1 MGMRA
6 LNCTRRGF
14 DAMWYFCF
22 ILSLLLAPLLPGI
35 INKTKAFYAGRH
47 GPRLMQLYHDIAKL
61 LRKGTVRST
70 TSTWVLTVAPS
81 LSLAATLTAAL
92 FMPFGVTPSPLA
104 FEGDLVV
111 FFYILAAGRM
121 ATVLGS
127 LDTGS
132 AFEGMGASREV
143 QFSALCEAVSFAV
156 IAFLAMLT
164 GRLSLSSAL
173 NGFDSTAWS
182 QTGTSMALAVAAF
195 FVALLSENSR
205 VPFGDPETH
214 LELTMV
220 HEAMVLD
227 NSGPDFALIEYASA
241 IKLWLM
247 VSFIVLLILPFHPS
261 SSIVPTL
268 LYFAGVFI
276 MTIVIGVVESVIA
289 RFRFLKVPQVFAGAL
304 ALALV
309 AIMIFSFFKI

>member
-1 MGMRA
+1 MRA
-6 LNCTRRGF
+6 QNCTRRGIN
-14 DAMWYFCF
+14 AMWYLCF
-22 ILSLLLAPLLPGI
+22 ILSLVLAPLLPGI
-35 INKTKAFYAGRH
+35 INKTKAFFAGRR
-47 GPRLMQLYHDIAKL
+47 GPRILQLYYDIAKL

-70 TSTWVLTVAPS
+70 TSTWILAMAPS

-92 FMPFGVTPSPLA
+92 FMPFGVTTSPLS
-104 FEGDLVV
+104 FEGDIVV

-121 ATVLGS
+121 AIVLGG

-143 QFSALCEAVSFAV
+143 MFSALCETVSFAV

-164 GRLSLSSAL
+164 GRLSLSGAL
-173 NGFDSTAWS
+173 NGFDWTAWS
-182 QTGTSMALAVAAF
+182 QTGTSMALIVAAF

-205 VPFGDPETH
+205 VPVDDPETH

-227 NSGPDFALIEYASA
+227 NSGPDFALIEYAA
-241 IKLWLM
+241 ALKLWLM
-247 VSFIVLLILPFHPS
+247 ASFIVLVILPFSPS
-261 SSIVPTL
+261 PSIVPTL
-268 LYFAGVFI
+268 LYFGGVFI
-276 MTIVIGVVESVIA
+276 ISIIIGVVESVIA